1 MILRLKLKTDFTES
15 EVSVVNQTMEKKM
28 LYSHFLSKNQPGRH
42 GSPEDMPGV
51 YPQASASLSFILEG
65 RNVREI
71 TENNMGFIRGTKS
84 IKMSL

>member
-1 MILRLKLKTDFTES
+1 MILRLKLKADFTES

-28 LYSHFLSKNQPGRH
+28 LYSQFLSKNQLGRH
-42 GSPEDMPGV
+42 GSPEDMSGV

-71 TENNMGFIRGTKS
+71 TENNMGFIRGTKC
-84 IKMSL
+84 IRMSL